1 VRGLCLGLLVVSMGR
16 CSRAVAETPHP
27 FICMYGHHD
36 GQGVTDAFRRLVPR
50 ITVIEGTS
58 RNAAFIKEL
67 RRKKCV
73 YAAHVN
79 NPPGASVDELLKRW
93 GAPFEDDLGGKLPGG
108 YDAIAIDELRQDL
121 DGSPQSKIV
130 CQALVGIRKQFPD
143 KQIYAAATWQLG
155 RNAKRHTE
163 QLRAVEKHV
172 DVLMLEVYLRE
183 SRPSYG
189 YFPKWARELD
199 AVAPKLLAKTVYGL
213 GVAQRGYLFDDSST
227 SSFLAHLDT
236 QCFTIRNDSRTA
248 TMPGVMF
255 WVFYR
260 SQAEVTPEYLAKLS
274 DHYFHKRRT
283 VRFGDGVKHQLVSN
297 PQLETARGWTLES
310 GGGEIALF
318 KYQEVPGIKAFH
330 DSNGWSQHGSGGLKM
345 TRAARTNRATTVVQG
360 LSADRTHVVSAWV
373 HSNKPNQKAVLRVL
387 GRDDRVLAKSETTRA
402 GVGSQWDKWTRLLV
416 TFRPDATSVR
426 LELNDNS
433 TAVGTTLYWDFI
445 ELESGWPLKNTSL
458 GMGRGQ
464 TPPTEGPAPPRTAR
478 RRGLTPFQPAPVVT
492 RRRGQAPPVKRDR
505 WSKPRCGRRLTP
517 GSEFFLMSGLLR
529 DK

>member
-1 VRGLCLGLLVVSMGR
+1 MQENTRVTRRRFIPARGLVRGLCLGLLVVSMGR

-93 GAPFEDDLGGKLPGG
+93 RAPFEDDLGGKLPGG

-121 DGSPQSKIV
+121 DGSRQSKIV
-130 CQALVGIRKQFPD
+130 CEALAGIRKQFPE

-155 RNAKRHTE
+155 RNAKQHTE

-172 DVLMLEVYLRE
+172 DILMLEVYLRE

-189 YFPKWARELD
+189 YFSDWARQLD

-213 GVAQRGYLFDDSST
+213 GVAQRGYLFDDSPT

-236 QCFTIRNDSRTA
+236 QFFRIRNDSRTG
-248 TMPGVMF
+248 TMRGVMF
-255 WVFYR
+255 WVYYR
-260 SQAEVTPEYLAKLS
+260 SQTQVTPEYLAKLS

-283 VRFGDGVKHQLVSN
+283 VRFGDGGKQQLVSN
-297 PQLETARGWTLES
+297 SQLETARGWKFES

-318 KYQEVPGIKAFH
+318 KYQDVPGIKAFH
-330 DSNGWSQHGSGGLKM
+330 DSNGWSKHGTSGLRM
-345 TRAARTNRATTVVQG
+345 TRGARPNRATTLVEG
-360 LSADRTHVVSAWV
+360 LSLDRAHVASAWV
-373 HSNKPNQKAVLRVL
+373 HSSKPKQKATLRVL
-387 GRDDRVLAKSETTRA
+387 GRNGRVLARAETSRA

-416 TFRPDATSVR
+416 TFRPDAAIVR
-426 LELNDNS
+426 LELTDS
-433 TAVGTTLYWDFI
+433 SAGEGATLYWDFI
-445 ELESGWPLKNTSL
+445 ELESGWPIL
-458 GMGRGQ
+458 
-464 TPPTEGPAPPRTAR
+464 
-478 RRGLTPFQPAPVVT
+478 
-492 RRRGQAPPVKRDR
+492 VK
-505 WSKPRCGRRLTP
+505 
-517 GSEFFLMSGLLR
+517 
-529 DK
+529 